1 MEDEIKR
8 ADEQI
13 PDLKA
18 DDDKAEDLIP
28 AINYRP
34 EEKVSHCGTCAIRGG
49 KLHAYDWL
57 DDLPTPPNAS
67 DLVEVQFKNT
77 RKAYYRNSTG
87 LQLKMGDTV
96 AVESSPGHDI
106 GTVTLQGRLVY
117 LQMHKNHVN
126 PQNYEFKRIYRIA
139 RPTDIEKWE
148 EAKGLEHETMLE
160 ARKIAQDL
168 HLNMKIGDVEY
179 QGDRTKA
186 IFYYIADERVDF
198 RELIKVLAD
207 RFRVRIEMRQIGA
220 RQEAGRIG
228 GIGPCGREMCCATW
242 MTSFISVSTHSARVQ
257 DLSLNPVKLAGQ
269 CGKLKCCLNYEL
281 ASYIDAIR
289 SFPPT
294 DKPLET
300 ADGTYYFFK
309 YDIFK
314 RIMWY
319 SPQKDSPSNI
329 VAVDADH
336 VAEIQRMNAE
346 GKKPDDIGGKQQTVA
361 NEEESYSSVLE
372 LDDDLTR
379 FDSKGGKRGNRG
391 GDRRNGG
398 NNRDNRGG
406 QRNGGDRNNSD
417 RNNDNRGDRRSGG
430 NNRDRNNNRDNRGG
444 QRGDNRNRQSDS
456 QQNQQ
461 QGQQPSQ
468 QQGQQQNQQPTQQQA
483 QPQAE
488 GAQLSQQ
495 PNQVQPQ
502 PQQNTQQNGQQQRQ
516 GGNNN
521 RQGNRQQQGQQGQ
534 DGGQQQ
540 NRNRGNFNRQ
550 GDRRNGNNRGNNNNQ
565 RRNDRPNRGPRPEG
579 GNNNN
584 RHEGGNGN
592 NNRQQPDQA
601 GQQQKPK
608 TE

>member
-18 DDDKAEDLIP
+18 EDDKVEDLIP
-28 AINYRP
+28 AITYRP

-49 KLHAYDWL
+49 KLHTYDWL

-87 LQLKMGDTV
+87 IQLKMGDTV

-126 PQNYEFKRIYRIA
+126 PQNYEFKRVYRIA

-309 YDIFK
+309 YDIFR

-361 NEEESYSSVLE
+361 NEEENYSSVLE

-379 FDSKGGKRGNRG
+379 FDSKGGKRGNR
-391 GDRRNGG
+391 DRRNGG
-398 NNRDNRGG
+398 NRDNRGG
-406 QRNGGDRNNSD
+406 QRNGGDRNGE
-417 RNNDNRGDRRSGG
+417 RNGERNGDNRGDRRNGG
-430 NNRDRNNNRDNRGG
+430 NRDRNNNRDNRGG
-444 QRGDNRNRQSDS
+444 QRNDNRNRQPDAQQS
-456 QQNQQ
+456 QQQQGQQQGQPQNQQSEKPQQQPETAQQNQQPNQQ
-461 QGQQPSQ
+461 QGQQNP
-468 QQGQQQNQQPTQQQA
+468 
-483 QPQAE
+483 
-488 GAQLSQQ
+488 
-495 PNQVQPQ
+495 
-502 PQQNTQQNGQQQRQ
+502 QQRQ

-521 RQGNRQQQGQQGQ
+521 RQGNRQPQGQQGQ
-534 DGGQQQ
+534 DGQQ
-540 NRNRGNFNRQ
+540 NRNRGNNNNRQ
-550 GDRRNGNNRGNNNNQ
+550 GQRQDRNRGNFNNQ
-565 RRNDRPNRGPRPEG
+565 RRNDRPNRGNRPEG
-579 GNNNN
+579 GNGGGNN
-584 RHEGGNGN
+584 RPEGGNGN
-592 NNRQQPDQA
+592 NNRQQQDQA

-608 TE
+608 AE

>member
-8 ADEQI
+8 ADEPI
-13 PDLKA
+13 PALKQ
-18 DDDKAEDLIP
+18 DDAQDEDLIP
-28 AINYRP
+28 ANVYRP
-34 EEKVSHCGTCAIRGG
+34 EQSVSCCGTRAVRGG

-77 RKAYYRNSTG
+77 RKGYYRNSTG
-87 LQLKMGDTV
+87 IQLKMGDTV

-168 HLNMKIGDVEY
+168 RLNMKIGDVEY

-207 RFRVRIEMRQIGA
+207 RFHVRIEMRQIGA

-281 ASYIDAIR
+281 ATYIDAIR

-300 ADGTYYFFK
+300 AEGTYYFFK

-314 RIMWY
+314 RLMWY
-319 SPQKDSPSNI
+319 STQKDSPSNI

-336 VAEIQRMNAE
+336 VAEIIRMNAE
-346 GKKPDDIGGKQQTVA
+346 GKKPDNIGATQQTVA
-361 NEEESYSSVLE
+361 NDEENFSSVVE

-379 FDSKGGKRGNRG
+379 FDSKNKRNGRGGRDNRSRDRNQPNARGNNRGGDRNNRGERRDNRNGGRNAQPSDNATPKEQASQQQTERTGDTTQQERVQQSERPQGERQPRQDQQNRGGRNNGNRGGQNRQGDRGNRPNRQGGRNFGRQGNRG
-391 GDRRNGG
+391 GDRNNGAPSG
-398 NNRDNRGG
+398 NG
-406 QRNGGDRNNSD
+406 QNS
-417 RNNDNRGDRRSGG
+417 NKQEQQP
-430 NNRDRNNNRDNRGG
+430 
-444 QRGDNRNRQSDS
+444 QR
-456 QQNQQ
+456 QQNDDK
-461 QGQQPSQ
+461 
-468 QQGQQQNQQPTQQQA
+468 
-483 QPQAE
+483 E
-488 GAQLSQQ
+488 
-495 PNQVQPQ
+495 
-502 PQQNTQQNGQQQRQ
+502 
-516 GGNNN
+516 
-521 RQGNRQQQGQQGQ
+521 
-534 DGGQQQ
+534 
-540 NRNRGNFNRQ
+540 
-550 GDRRNGNNRGNNNNQ
+550 
-565 RRNDRPNRGPRPEG
+565 
-579 GNNNN
+579 
-584 RHEGGNGN
+584 
-592 NNRQQPDQA
+592 
-601 GQQQKPK
+601 
-608 TE
+608 

>member
-13 PDLKA
+13 PALKQDA
-18 DDDKAEDLIP
+18 AQDEDLIP
-28 AINYRP
+28 ANIYRP
-34 EEKVSHCGTCAIRGG
+34 EQSVSCCGTRAVRGG

-77 RKAYYRNSTG
+77 RKGYYRNSTG
-87 LQLKMGDTV
+87 IQLKMGDTV

-126 PQNYEFKRIYRIA
+126 PLNYEFKRIYRIA

-168 HLNMKIGDVEY
+168 RLNMKIGDVEY

-207 RFRVRIEMRQIGA
+207 RFHVRIEMRQIGA

-281 ASYIDAIR
+281 ATYIDAIR

-300 ADGTYYFFK
+300 AEGTYYFFK

-314 RIMWY
+314 RLMWY
-319 SPQKDSPSNI
+319 STQKDSPSNI

-336 VAEIQRMNAE
+336 VAEIIRMNAE
-346 GKKPDDIGGKQQTVA
+346 GKKPDNIGATQQTVA
-361 NEEESYSSVLE
+361 NDEESFSSVVE

-379 FDSKGGKRGNRG
+379 FDSKNKRNGRGGRDNRNRNQPNGRGNNRGGDRNNRGDRRDNRNRNTQPSDDVSAQEQQPQQQAERTSDSQQQERSQQSGRPQGERQQRQDQQNRGDRGGRNNGNRGGQNRQGDRGNRERGGQNRQGGRNFGRQGNRG
-391 GDRRNGG
+391 GDRNNGG
-398 NNRDNRGG
+398 PQGNAQKGSKQEQQP
-406 QRNGGDRNNSD
+406 QRQQ
-417 RNNDNRGDRRSGG
+417 NDNK
-430 NNRDRNNNRDNRGG
+430 
-444 QRGDNRNRQSDS
+444 
-456 QQNQQ
+456 
-461 QGQQPSQ
+461 
-468 QQGQQQNQQPTQQQA
+468 
-483 QPQAE
+483 E
-488 GAQLSQQ
+488 
-495 PNQVQPQ
+495 
-502 PQQNTQQNGQQQRQ
+502 
-516 GGNNN
+516 
-521 RQGNRQQQGQQGQ
+521 
-534 DGGQQQ
+534 
-540 NRNRGNFNRQ
+540 
-550 GDRRNGNNRGNNNNQ
+550 
-565 RRNDRPNRGPRPEG
+565 
-579 GNNNN
+579 
-584 RHEGGNGN
+584 
-592 NNRQQPDQA
+592 
-601 GQQQKPK
+601 
-608 TE
+608 

>member
-13 PDLKA
+13 PALKQ
-18 DDDKAEDLIP
+18 DDAQDEDLIP
-28 AINYRP
+28 ANVYRP
-34 EEKVSHCGTCAIRGG
+34 EQSVSCCGTKAVRGG

-77 RKAYYRNSTG
+77 RKGYYRNSTG
-87 LQLKMGDTV
+87 IQLKMGDTV

-126 PQNYEFKRIYRIA
+126 PLNYEFKRIYRVA

-168 HLNMKIGDVEY
+168 RLNMKIGDVEY

-207 RFRVRIEMRQIGA
+207 RFHVRIEMRQIGA

-281 ASYIDAIR
+281 ATYIDAIR

-300 ADGTYYFFK
+300 AEGTYYFFK

-314 RIMWY
+314 RLMWY
-319 SPQKDSPSNI
+319 SSQKDSPSNI

-336 VAEIQRMNAE
+336 VAEIIRMNAE
-346 GKKPDDIGGKQQTVA
+346 GKKPENIGATQQTVA
-361 NEEESYSSVLE
+361 GEEESYSSVVE

-379 FDSKGGKRGNRG
+379 FDSKNKRNGRGGRDNRGRDRNQPNGRGNSRGGDRNNRGDRRDNRNGNRNAQPADNASVQEQTPQQAERAGNTPQQERAQQSERPQGDRQQRQDQPNRGGRNNGNRAGQNRQGDRGNRERGGQNRQGGRNFGRQGNRG
-391 GDRRNGG
+391 GDRNNGASQG
-398 NNRDNRGG
+398 NA
-406 QRNGGDRNNSD
+406 
-417 RNNDNRGDRRSGG
+417 
-430 NNRDRNNNRDNRGG
+430 
-444 QRGDNRNRQSDS
+444 
-456 QQNQQ
+456 QNANKQEQ
-461 QGQQPSQ
+461 KP
-468 QQGQQQNQQPTQQQA
+468 
-483 QPQAE
+483 
-488 GAQLSQQ
+488 
-495 PNQVQPQ
+495 
-502 PQQNTQQNGQQQRQ
+502 QRQ
-516 GGNNN
+516 
-521 RQGNRQQQGQQGQ
+521 Q
-534 DGGQQQ
+534 DD
-540 NRNRGNFNRQ
+540 NK
-550 GDRRNGNNRGNNNNQ
+550 
-565 RRNDRPNRGPRPEG
+565 E
-579 GNNNN
+579 
-584 RHEGGNGN
+584 
-592 NNRQQPDQA
+592 
-601 GQQQKPK
+601 
-608 TE
+608 

>member
-8 ADEQI
+8 ADEPI
-13 PDLKA
+13 PALKQ
-18 DDDKAEDLIP
+18 DDAQDEDLIP
-28 AINYRP
+28 ANVYRP
-34 EEKVSHCGTCAIRGG
+34 EQSVSCCGTRAVRGG

-77 RKAYYRNSTG
+77 RKGYYRNSTG
-87 LQLKMGDTV
+87 IQLKMGDTV

-168 HLNMKIGDVEY
+168 RLNMKIGDVEY

-207 RFRVRIEMRQIGA
+207 RFHVRIEMRQIGA

-281 ASYIDAIR
+281 ATYIDAIR

-300 ADGTYYFFK
+300 AEGTYYFFK

-314 RIMWY
+314 RLMWY
-319 SPQKDSPSNI
+319 STQKDSPSNI

-336 VAEIQRMNAE
+336 VAEIIRMNAE
-346 GKKPDDIGGKQQTVA
+346 GKKPDNIGATQQTVA
-361 NEEESYSSVLE
+361 NDEENFSSVVE

-379 FDSKGGKRGNRG
+379 FDSKNKRNGRGGRDNRSRDRNQPNARGNNRGGDRNNRGERRDNRNGGRNAQPSDNATPKEQPSQQQTERTGDSTQQERVQQSERPQGERQPRQDQPNRGGRNNGNRGGQNRQGDRGNRPNRQGGRNFGRQGNRG
-391 GDRRNGG
+391 GDRNNGAPSG
-398 NNRDNRGG
+398 NG
-406 QRNGGDRNNSD
+406 QNSNKQEQQPQ
-417 RNNDNRGDRRSGG
+417 RQQNDNK
-430 NNRDRNNNRDNRGG
+430 
-444 QRGDNRNRQSDS
+444 
-456 QQNQQ
+456 
-461 QGQQPSQ
+461 
-468 QQGQQQNQQPTQQQA
+468 
-483 QPQAE
+483 E
-488 GAQLSQQ
+488 
-495 PNQVQPQ
+495 
-502 PQQNTQQNGQQQRQ
+502 
-516 GGNNN
+516 
-521 RQGNRQQQGQQGQ
+521 
-534 DGGQQQ
+534 
-540 NRNRGNFNRQ
+540 
-550 GDRRNGNNRGNNNNQ
+550 
-565 RRNDRPNRGPRPEG
+565 
-579 GNNNN
+579 
-584 RHEGGNGN
+584 
-592 NNRQQPDQA
+592 
-601 GQQQKPK
+601 
-608 TE
+608 

>member
-1 MEDEIKR
+1 MEDEIKK

-13 PDLKA
+13 PALKQDENA
-18 DDDKAEDLIP
+18 DDDLIP
-28 AINYRP
+28 AIKYRP
-34 EEKVSHCGTCAIRGG
+34 EQSVSCCGTKAIRGG

-77 RKAYYRNSTG
+77 RKAYFRNSTG
-87 LQLKMGDTV
+87 IQLKMGDIV

-126 PQNYEFKRIYRIA
+126 PQTYEFRRIYRLA
-139 RPTDIEKWE
+139 KPTDIEKWE
-148 EAKGLEHETMLE
+148 EAKALEHETMLQ

-281 ASYIDAIR
+281 ATYIDAVK

-300 ADGTYYFFK
+300 AEGTYYFFK

-314 RIMWY
+314 RLMWY
-319 SPQKDSPSNI
+319 SQQKDSPSNI

-336 VAEIQRMNAE
+336 VAEIQKMNAE
-346 GKKPDDIGGKQQTVA
+346 GKKPDNIGGTQQTVA
-361 NEEESYSSVLE
+361 NEEESFSSVVE

-379 FDSKGGKRGNRG
+379 FDAKGGKKGGR
-391 GDRRNGG
+391 GDRRNANG
-398 NNRDNRGG
+398 RDNGKRLGG
-406 QRNGGDRNNSD
+406 RPDP
-417 RNNDNRGDRRSGG
+417 
-430 NNRDRNNNRDNRGG
+430 RDRGRG
-444 QRGDNRNRQSDS
+444 NRQRPDASA
-456 QQNQQ
+456 QNKKDA
-461 QGQQPSQ
+461 QPANAQ
-468 QQGQQQNQQPTQQQA
+468 PQQPTDQ
-483 QPQAE
+483 
-488 GAQLSQQ
+488 
-495 PNQVQPQ
+495 QPQ
-502 PQQNTQQNGQQQRQ
+502 PQAQNDGGQLPQQRRQPRPDQAQGQGRNNRNSRQNGRPDRQGRGPRDQQRR
-516 GGNNN
+516 NNNADRQN
-521 RQGNRQQQGQQGQ
+521 RQGQG
-534 DGGQQQ
+534 
-540 NRNRGNFNRQ
+540 
-550 GDRRNGNNRGNNNNQ
+550 
-565 RRNDRPNRGPRPEG
+565 RGPRLDNAPNRPDSNAQAQPTQAPRQPKQD
-579 GNNNN
+579 GN
-584 RHEGGNGN
+584 E
-592 NNRQQPDQA
+592 
-601 GQQQKPK
+601 
-608 TE
+608 

>member
-8 ADEQI
+8 ADEPI
-13 PDLKA
+13 PALKQ
-18 DDDKAEDLIP
+18 DDAQDEDLIP
-28 AINYRP
+28 ANVYRP
-34 EEKVSHCGTCAIRGG
+34 EQSVSCCGTRAVRGG

-77 RKAYYRNSTG
+77 RKGYYRNSTG
-87 LQLKMGDTV
+87 IQLKMGDTV

-168 HLNMKIGDVEY
+168 RLNMKIGDVEY

-207 RFRVRIEMRQIGA
+207 RFHVRIEMRQIGA

-281 ASYIDAIR
+281 ATYIDAIR

-300 ADGTYYFFK
+300 AEGTYYFFK

-314 RIMWY
+314 RLMWY
-319 SPQKDSPSNI
+319 STQKDSPSNI

-336 VAEIQRMNAE
+336 VAEIIRMNAE
-346 GKKPDDIGGKQQTVA
+346 GKKPDNIGATQQTVA
-361 NEEESYSSVLE
+361 NDEENFSSVVE

-379 FDSKGGKRGNRG
+379 FDSKNKRNGRGGRDNRSRDRNQPNARGNNRGGDRNNRGERRDNRNGGRNAQPSDNPTPKEQPSQQQTERTGDSTQQERVQQSERPQGERQPRQDQQNRGGRNNGNRGGQNRQGDRGSRPNRQGGRNFGRQGNRG
-391 GDRRNGG
+391 GDRNNGAPSG
-398 NNRDNRGG
+398 NG
-406 QRNGGDRNNSD
+406 QNNNKQEQQPQ
-417 RNNDNRGDRRSGG
+417 RQQNDNK
-430 NNRDRNNNRDNRGG
+430 
-444 QRGDNRNRQSDS
+444 
-456 QQNQQ
+456 
-461 QGQQPSQ
+461 
-468 QQGQQQNQQPTQQQA
+468 
-483 QPQAE
+483 E
-488 GAQLSQQ
+488 
-495 PNQVQPQ
+495 
-502 PQQNTQQNGQQQRQ
+502 
-516 GGNNN
+516 
-521 RQGNRQQQGQQGQ
+521 
-534 DGGQQQ
+534 
-540 NRNRGNFNRQ
+540 
-550 GDRRNGNNRGNNNNQ
+550 
-565 RRNDRPNRGPRPEG
+565 
-579 GNNNN
+579 
-584 RHEGGNGN
+584 
-592 NNRQQPDQA
+592 
-601 GQQQKPK
+601 
-608 TE
+608 